1 LVLTL
6 AFGGGYRDDELVR
19 ANWALTLAVTMAIG
33 GGYTGSG
40 SGATIT
46 DVGILSVNGTTDID
60 VASTLETGTPS
71 TL

>member
-1 LVLTL
+1 M
-6 AFGGGYRDDELVR
+6 
-19 ANWALTLAVTMAIG
+19 TMAIG

-71 TL
+71 AL